1 MKQCMAVLVDLACHP
16 AVMQAAPRE
25 DIHGLD
31 AQKRAAKAQS
41 TIQKLLLCH
50 DKHGF
55 GAPAVLKVGQLLK
68 FIRGHIECTI
78 RSATQSLPTLH
89 V

>member
-1 MKQCMAVLVDLACHP
+1 MKHCMDALVDLACHP

-31 AQKRAAKAQS
+31 AKKIAANTQS
-41 TIQKLLLCH
+41 AIERLLLCH

-55 GAPAVLKVGQLLK
+55 GAPAALKVGQLLNLIK
-68 FIRGHIECTI
+68 LTAPSEAQYKVHI
-78 RSATQSLPTLH
+78 ALH
-89 V
+89 F